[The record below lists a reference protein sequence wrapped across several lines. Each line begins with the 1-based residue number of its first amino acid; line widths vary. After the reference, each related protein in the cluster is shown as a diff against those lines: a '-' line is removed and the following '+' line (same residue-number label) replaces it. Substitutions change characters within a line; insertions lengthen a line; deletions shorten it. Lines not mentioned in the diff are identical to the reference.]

1 MSSSVVLLIAKN
13 ELARVLRNPIIII
26 IGLILFAVTF
36 INAAGDYD
44 NLIGIAGRRGCDGL
58 IFGYGQIYF
67 ITNFICGIMAAF
79 LGMMAISEDRFKGS
93 FNVLLSKPIYRRDFI
108 LGKYL
113 GLSGFIVL
121 FLTLEMI
128 ANFIMLLYFYG
139 EPYSLSEVIIRISSY
154 ILVLS
159 LDLVLV
165 LGLTMLIGVVC
176 EEILTAAALVVT
188 YLSFE
193 WFWNQGTAL
202 VSTIIHIP
210 LTPYLMTGGILFGN
224 GAGNSLFN
232 TSTSY
237 YGWLISALPA
247 ITVMGMIVI
256 AILLANCLVFSR
268 ADNL

>member
-1 MSSSVVLLIAKN
+1 MSGKAVLSIAKN
-13 ELARVLRNPIIII
+13 ELARVLRNPVIVV
-26 IGLILFAVTF
+26 IGLVLFIVTF

-44 NLIGIAGRRGCDGL
+44 NLIGIAGDKGWDGL
-58 IFGYGQIYF
+58 ILGYGQIF
-67 ITNFICGIMAAF
+67 FLTNFICSIMAAF

-128 ANFIMLLYFYG
+128 ANFVMLLYYYG
-139 EPYSLSEVIIRISSY
+139 EPYSLSEVIVRISSY

-165 LGLTMLIGVVC
+165 MGLAMLIGIVC
-176 EEILTAAALVVT
+176 KEILTAAALVVT

-193 WFWNQGTAL
+193 WFWNQGTGL
-202 VSTIIHIP
+202 ISTILHIP
-210 LTPYLMTGGILFGN
+210 LTPYQLTGRILFGN
-224 GAGNSLFN
+224 GISNSLFN
-232 TSTSY
+232 TATSY
-237 YGWLISALPA
+237 NGWLISALPA
-247 ITVMGMIVI
+247 IIVMAMIAI
-256 AILLANCLVFSR
+256 TILLANCLVFTR
-268 ADNL
+268 ADDL